1 MDTQKLLDAVVK
13 GSVTLKSVR
22 KINKTVN
29 GLRALSYAI
38 IGIVLIYNV
47 LSLTATLKNGTNI

>member
-29 GLRALSYAI
+29 GLRALSYAL

-47 LSLTATLKNGTNI
+47 LSLTATLKNGSKI